1 MVGGRVAI
9 SVWHEFVVISCRL
22 IDQLCEHASV
32 LETDNASEEGKAALD
47 KMLISVV
54 NGAPSSKGFD
64 PATRTGET
72 C

>member
-9 SVWHEFVVISCRL
+9 WVWHEFVVIPCRL

-47 KMLISVV
+47 
-54 NGAPSSKGFD
+54 
-64 PATRTGET
+64 ET
-72 C
+72 AHICRERRPIIEGL